1 MGKKIQRKTKGGDRS
16 KDESNRNEMIGK
28 DNRVMV
34 KTIMKIRSWNRRD
47 NSYPGIQRNE
57 IRVCDSSRRKVNAR
71 RLLRRSL
78 PFGKRKEAAKLAEVV
93 TGVGVLGEAPLSQ

>member
-1 MGKKIQRKTKGGDRS
+1 
-16 KDESNRNEMIGK
+16 MIGK

-78 PFGKRKEAAKLAEVV
+78 PFGKRKEAAKSAEVRGRFEVKKVV
-93 TGVGVLGEAPLSQ
+93 TGVGVLGSKGYTSPCTETLGDDDERS